1 MQPIKAPDL
10 ASPKF
15 KANPYPFYAR
25 LRAEAPL
32 YRTRALGQTAWLITR
47 YDDIVAGLRD
57 ERFSKGSGM
66 TAEERSK
73 MPWVPGVIKPLMHNM
88 LDLDAPDHTRL
99 RALVHKAF
107 TPNLIERL
115 RARIQ
120 TLCDELLTA
129 AERRGRL
136 ELIRDF
142 ALPLPLTIIAE
153 LLGVPPDDRQKF
165 HSWTKRFVA
174 VSSPTDLFLV
184 LPQLWMGLRY
194 MRRLLERRRADPQDD
209 LVTALVQAEE
219 AGDRLSPDELLA
231 MVFLLLIAGY
241 ETTVNLIGSGTLAL
255 LQHPEQMERLRRNPR
270 LIQPAIEELL
280 RYTSPLDIATERYAR
295 EEITLYEMTIRRQ
308 ELVLLVLGSA
318 NRDERQFPR
327 PDELDLAREP
337 NRHLAFGQGAH
348 YCLGAP
354 LARMEGQI
362 AISTLLGRFPGLRLA
377 VPAETLR
384 WRKSLPLRGLEQL
397 PLAF

>member
-10 ASPKF
+10 ASPRF

-25 LRAEAPL
+25 LRTKAPL
-32 YRTRALGQTAWLITR
+32 YRTRALGQTTWLITR
-47 YDDIVAGLRD
+47 YDDVFAALRD
-57 ERFSKGSGM
+57 ERFTKGGSM
-66 TAEERSK
+66 TAEERTK
-73 MPWVPGVIKPLMHNM
+73 MPWVPGLLKPLTRNM

-115 RARIQ
+115 RARVQ

-129 AERRGRL
+129 AERQGRL

-153 LLGVPPDDRQKF
+153 LLGVPPEDRQKF

-174 VSSPTDLFLV
+174 VSSRSDLFLA
-184 LPQLWMGLRY
+184 LPPLWMCVRY
-194 MRRLLERRRADPQDD
+194 LRRLFERRRADPQDD

-219 AGDRLSPDELLA
+219 AGDHLSPDELLA
-231 MVFLLLIAGY
+231 MVVLLLIAGY

-255 LQHPEQMERLRRNPR
+255 LEHPEQMERLRRNPG
-270 LIQPAIEELL
+270 LVQLAIEELL
-280 RYTSPLDIATERYAR
+280 RFTSPLDIATERYAR
-295 EEITLYEMTIRRQ
+295 EDVTLYGMTIPRQ

-318 NRDERQFPR
+318 NRDDRQFPH
-327 PDELDLAREP
+327 PDTLDLAREP

-354 LARMEGQI
+354 LARLEAQI
-362 AISTLLGRFPGLRLA
+362 AITALLQRFPGLRLA
-377 VPAETLR
+377 VPAETLC